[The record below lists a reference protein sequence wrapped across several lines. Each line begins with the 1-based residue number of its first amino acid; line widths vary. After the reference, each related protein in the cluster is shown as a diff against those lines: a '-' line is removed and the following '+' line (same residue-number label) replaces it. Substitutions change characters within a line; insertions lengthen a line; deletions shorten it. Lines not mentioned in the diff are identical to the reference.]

1 MFSEEKLSQVGQKQ
15 QSIGIKYFYWET
27 SYGFEYKK
35 NCSSILSVK
44 MFIKKKT
51 REGKPYVYQ
60 MLLSFKT
67 SVM

>member
-35 NCSSILSVK
+35 
-44 MFIKKKT
+44 T
-51 REGKPYVYQ
+51 AQVYC
-60 MLLSFKT
+60 LLKCL
-67 SVM
+67 